1 MHYPTHWRMAV
12 VLALFFHLLV
22 WLSVVFITPLW
33 NHPAEAAPSI
43 QALEWEAEGE
53 DGEDQTQDTAEVPS
67 VNQEIPEEKTENKPE
82 TADMISVKTEEDME
96 NRETTPLIAEDEK
109 EAVEEIRRSDAGEA
123 AEKRDIVIAPAGG
136 SGIQMGKPPVLI
148 SDFYPADGLVS
159 FRGRVSVFATIGKN
173 GKVIRT
179 KIAVTSG
186 KSSVDDIAMSAV
198 RRWTFKPAL
207 DQHGQPMECTKI
219 ISVPFNVPPRK

>member
-1 MHYPTHWRMAV
+1 MHYPTHWRMAA

-33 NHPAEAAPSI
+33 NRPAEAALST
-43 QALEWEAEGE
+43 QSLEWEEEGE
-53 DGEDQTQDTAEVPS
+53 NGEDPVQETAELPPANQAVPA
-67 VNQEIPEEKTENKPE
+67 EKTE
-82 TADMISVKTEEDME
+82 TADVVPMKTEEAE
-96 NRETTPLIAEDEK
+96 NSETTPLIAEDEK
-109 EAVEEIRRSDAGEA
+109 EAVEELRRSDAGEAA

-136 SGIQMGKPPVLI
+136 SGVQMGTPPVLI

-173 GKVIRT
+173 GKVMKT

-186 KSSVDDIAMSAV
+186 RDSVDDIAMSAV

-219 ISVPFNVPPRK
+219 ISVPFNVPPRR